1 MYTNMSLKI
10 DVSNFKL
17 NYLLNYCDTAAVLL
31 QPTKGPHPTLWE
43 SLHYKIHAV
52 VRNLKT
58 FVFLDLMS
66 KSKVVNYSIPWH

>member
-31 QPTKGPHPTLWE
+31 QCYPTLWE

-52 VRNLKT
+52 VRNVN
-58 FVFLDLMS
+58 VFLDLMS